1 MNKFNELLITL
12 ATYLFIAVL
21 SSLLMAFITQWIWN
35 EVLVTIVDFVNPI
48 TFWQAFGIN
57 ILCDILFKSHVSKK
71 D

>member
-1 MNKFNELLITL
+1 MNKFTELLITFASYFL
-12 ATYLFIAVL
+12 VVVL
-21 SSLLMAFITQWIWN
+21 GSLLMAFITQWIWN

-48 TFWQAFGIN
+48 TFWQAFSIN